1 MNPAVQF
8 LLNHRF
14 SVLIITVLCVWPWCF
29 KAIWNFALRTVHGVL
44 DIITGPSSM
53 PGPVRSKNS
62 TRRVYRLHLHGSPC
76 FTLGRRRFGHTPQV
90 KTPKDGKIRDGRRSP
105 SNIMRRKRQVMRL
118 RGWHFRNL
126 VLIPPILF
134 ILYSSGSQTK
144 AQQASSAQASQLSV
158 KQAFQQIEDRWSLA
172 IVKRDQYA
180 LELVL
185 SPELIDISASGYQ
198 TTRDQQIAMLFE
210 RAAEPLS
217 LDQRVTNARTYGELA
232 VVIGSYDEQLRVNG
246 RPVRQTGMFTHIYH
260 NERGNWLCL
269 NAQRTVAVE
278 SVPEKARGAAKHNPA
293 EHSITGTGASAQ

>member
-8 LLNHRF
+8 LLHHGF
-14 SVLIITVLCVWPWCF
+14 SVLIVTVLCVLPWCV
-29 KAIWNFALRTVHGVL
+29 KAIWNDALRTAHGVL
-44 DIITGPSSM
+44 DIIIGPSNM
-53 PGPVRSKNS
+53 PDPVRSKNS
-62 TRRVYRLHLHGSPC
+62 TKRVYRLHLHGSPC

-90 KTPKDGKIRDGRRSP
+90 KAPKDWKIRDGRKSR

-118 RGWHFRNL
+118 RRWHFRNL

-134 ILYSSGSQTK
+134 ILYSSGLQTN
-144 AQQASSAQASQLSV
+144 AQQASSAQASQLSD

-172 IVKRDQYA
+172 IIKRDQYA

-185 SPELIDISASGYQ
+185 SPELIDVSAWGDQ
-198 TTRDQQIAMLFE
+198 TTRNQQIAMLFE
-210 RAAEPLS
+210 KDAEPLS
-217 LDQRVTNARTYGELA
+217 LDQRVTNARTYGKLA

-269 NAQRTVAVE
+269 NAQRTPTAE
-278 SVPEKARGAAKHNPA
+278 SEPDKARGAAKHNPA
-293 EHSITGTGASAQ
+293 EHSITGTSGSAQ